1 MIHRHGVPATLTS
14 AGRVAQTWL
23 PGPADRLTGWRR
35 WWEVYR
41 RLRRHHGRWTGL
53 RLTAAAW
60 RHGVTLSGPA
70 MTTTTPREDT
80 R

>member
-1 MIHRHGVPATLTS
+1 MIRRHGVPATLLHT
-14 AGRVAQTWL
+14 GRVVHTWL
-23 PGPADRLTGWRR
+23 PGQADQLAGWRR

-41 RLRRHHGRWTGL
+41 RFRRQHGRRVAL

-70 MTTTTPREDT
+70 EHIGGAS
-80 R
+80 